1 MTIQA
6 STPTPGAPAANHRG
20 RGAAPAAPP
29 SAPHRRGRGIR
40 RGGRWF
46 TPWLYLAPVLV
57 FIAVFKAWPTIW
69 GVYLSLFHV
78 RPYLGNQYVGGANYR
93 EAFSDADLRS
103 AVVHTLIDAIG
114 AVAGSILV
122 GFGLALLLE
131 GPARHLRILRTAV
144 FLPTVVAMVAA
155 AELWQT
161 LMYPSGYGA
170 VNSILG
176 GFGIGPEPFLSS
188 SHSSLASVMII
199 QVWKNA
205 PYDMVIFIAG
215 LAGIDRQLYEAAQID
230 GAKAWQRLRYVTL
243 PALRPITTIVL
254 TLGIIRGLRVFTEIW
269 VATAGGPAGSTQSV
283 VTYIYQQFSQN
294 NDAGYAAAIGTLLLA
309 VTITLTCLNLWW
321 RNRREAW

>member
-1 MTIQA
+1 MRDA
-6 STPTPGAPAANHRG
+6 DPTAHPTAPL
-20 RGAAPAAPP
+20 
-29 SAPHRRGRGIR
+29 SAPHRRGRGTR
-40 RGGRWF
+40 RAGRWHWIA
-46 TPWLYLAPVLV
+46 PWLYLAPVLL
-57 FIAVFKAWPTIW
+57 FIAIFKLWPTIW

-78 RPYLGNQYVGGANYR
+78 RPYLGNQYVGGANYQQ
-93 EAFSDADLRS
+93 AFNDPELRS
-103 AVVHTLIDAIG
+103 AVVHTLIDAVG
-114 AVAGSILV
+114 AVAGSILA

-131 GPARHLRILRTAV
+131 GPARHVRILRTAV

-161 LMYPSGYGA
+161 LLYPSGYGA
-170 VNSILG
+170 VNSVLG
-176 GFGIGPEPFLSS
+176 WFGLGPEPFLFS
-188 SHSSLASVMII
+188 SHSSLASVILI

-205 PYDMVIFIAG
+205 PYDMVIFVAG
-215 LAGIDRQLYEAAQID
+215 LAGIDRQLYEAAHID
-230 GAKAWQRLRYVTL
+230 GANALQRLRWVTL

-283 VTYIYQQFSQN
+283 VTYIYQQFSQD

-309 VTITLTCLNLWW
+309 VTVTLTCLNLWW